1 MIKGSTALYVYLGEG
16 PIALLTRPAGF
27 GGCTVPWGHYG
38 AAPGAWPSM
47 GPAAG
52 RHPPLPVFTK
62 RTEAGQGS
70 CADTTTWS
78 AERRPSGG
86 TLPWTVPGPVLA
98 PSPHPS
104 LSPIPTLGAYPL
116 RKRNGKVACVRL
128 LLTGLCLMSS
138 ITTRKA
144 VESWF
149 YRRGIQ
155 SRVRPENT
163 NH

>member
-47 GPAAG
+47 GPGAG
-52 RHPPLPVFTK
+52 RHPPFPVFTK

-70 CADTTTWS
+70 CASTMWR

-98 PSPHPS
+98 PSPHPAP
-104 LSPIPTLGAYPL
+104 SPMPTLGAYPL
-116 RKRNGKVACVRL
+116 RRGRERWPVCASYLQACA
-128 LLTGLCLMSS
+128 LCRQSPCERQPS
-138 ITTRKA
+138 HGFTDEESKA
-144 VESWF
+144 E
-149 YRRGIQ
+149 
-155 SRVRPENT
+155 
-163 NH
+163 